1 MSALYWRRYFFLSL
15 AVGWMGLIF
24 YLSSQSD
31 PVGVSPGVASV
42 EGRTGARVVASVA
55 HIVEFGTL
63 ALFLRWGLASRRPG
77 FAVYAVTLAFTMAFA
92 VSDEVHQS
100 FTPGRVSSAGDVA
113 LDAAGAV
120 LALGLWKAVEL
131 IVARPRLRRGRS
143 PTI

>member
-1 MSALYWRRYFFLSL
+1 MSALYWRRYLFLSL

-31 PVGVSPGVASV
+31 PVGVSPGLASL
-42 EGRTGARVVASVA
+42 EGRTTPGVVANGA
-55 HIVEFGTL
+55 HMVEFGTL

-77 FAVYAVTLAFTMAFA
+77 FAVYAFAFAFTMAFA

-113 LDAAGAV
+113 LDAAGA
-120 LALGLWKAVEL
+120 LLTLGLWKAL
-131 IVARPRLRRGRS
+131 GAIFARPVFGRRRS
-143 PTI
+143 SAI